1 MTLIDTGFIEISS
14 GLLEPIAM
22 SNAGGSTRSDRIF
35 RELEFEIVSGK
46 LEMGAKLG
54 EEVLAA
60 RFGVSRGPLREAL
73 RRLEGGGLVVRL
85 PHLGVSVVSLEL
97 QDLIDIYHVRELLEG
112 LAARLATERMTDE
125 EIADLRRLLD
135 RHLESTSLRDGE
147 VYPQAFGDEDLHFRI
162 AQGSRSPLAQRLLCG
177 DLYSLIR
184 LCRFRTSVPGQM
196 PQYRDH
202 ERIVEAMQDRD
213 GELAE
218 ILMKKHVAKARKR
231 LMALNS
237 SWQPQ
242 NAEISS
248 PKTGRRVQRRMLA
261 ALGSLASGD
270 EGG

>member
-1 MTLIDTGFIEISS
+1 
-14 GLLEPIAM
+14 M

-125 EIADLRRLLD
+125 EIVDLRLLLD
-135 RHLESTSLRDGE
+135 RHRESTSLRDGE

-213 GELAE
+213 ADLAE
-218 ILMKKHVAKARKR
+218 ILMKRHVAKARKR

-237 SWQPQ
+237 AWP
-242 NAEISS
+242 APAIREIS
-248 PKTGRRVQRRMLA
+248 PPRTGKRVQRRLLA
-261 ALGSLASGD
+261 ALTSMSGDD